1 MLVHGKGNTMQH
13 EHNLIRQSLHFIESD
28 TQIRADLVRLGSSL
42 GHHCE
47 LYSDFNEL
55 AVHPPRTGIIIV
67 RDCPEKGGIAFAM
80 DRLMSLGISLPLIA
94 MDDAPTPTKV
104 VEAVKAGALDYLS
117 LPLKPERLAACLS
130 RIGPEAAAVSQA
142 RQRIIE
148 ARQLL
153 AGLSEREREVLDF
166 LVEGGSNKEIARRL
180 QISPR
185 TVEIHR
191 ANMMLKLGARHAA
204 QAIRMK
210 METGFVA
217 TMQIA

>member
-1 MLVHGKGNTMQH
+1 MQH
-13 EHNLIRQSLHFIESD
+13 ELNIIRQSLHFIESD

-67 RDCPEKGGIAFAM
+67 RDCLEKGGIAFAM
-80 DRLMSLGISLPLIA
+80 DRLMSLGISLPLVA
-94 MDDAPTPTKV
+94 MDNSPTPTKV

-117 LPLKPERLAACLS
+117 LPLKPERLVACLS
-130 RIGPEAAAVSQA
+130 RIGPEAVLVSQA

-148 ARQLL
+148 AKRLL

-166 LVEGGSNKEIARRL
+166 LVDGGSNKEIARQL
-180 QISPR
+180 SISPR

-191 ANMMLKLGARHAA
+191 ANMMSKLGARHAA

-210 METGFVA
+210 MESGLVTN
-217 TMQIA
+217 MQIA